1 MSLSNTRSNSVQP
14 SRSSGTHFSCSS
26 DQFTLP
32 ASIASRSEAGPRKY
46 PWAKSSMSR
55 KLRRWPATAFTK
67 RSSCS
72 GETPFMRLNG
82 RNVYM

>member
-1 MSLSNTRSNSVQP
+1 MSPSNTRSNSLHP

-26 DQFTLP
+26 DKFSRP
-32 ASIASRSEAGPRKY
+32 ASIASRREAGPRKY

-55 KLRRWPATAFTK
+55 TLRRWPATAFTK

>member
-1 MSLSNTRSNSVQP
+1 MSPNNTRSNSLQP

-26 DQFTLP
+26 DQFSLP
-32 ASIASRSEAGPRKY
+32 VSIASRKEAGPRKY

-55 KLRRWPATAFTK
+55 TLRRGPATAFTK
-67 RSSCS
+67 RSNCS
-72 GETPFMRLNG
+72 GETSFMRLNG